1 MSPNKC
7 DCMTFKRIIFAIAT
21 LSVLFILVSGGLASA
36 FEYIEPLGH
45 GYTYLEWRISG
56 PNFDTNWVKDYGV
69 NNRYIVIMEVQKSYQ
84 DIQWPCK
91 DGKYYIINK
100 PDSIV
105 TGPLTLTEFRKECY
119 LRGIPWRARYNE
131 KIPEYCPL
139 NFLCQ

>member
-1 MSPNKC
+1 
-7 DCMTFKRIIFAIAT
+7 MTFKRIIFAIAT
-21 LSVLFILVSGGLASA
+21 LAVLFILVSAAIASA
-36 FEYIEPLGH
+36 FDYPISFGN
-45 GYTYLEWRISG
+45 GYKYFDGQISG
-56 PNFDTNWVKDYGV
+56 NGFDAIFVKDYGV